1 MIFALI
7 VLSLSHLA
15 ASLALVFLCRKL
27 YTDMLS
33 MARHSAGM
41 PERAEG
47 GNARIISPYKKKGGE
62 ES

>member
-15 ASLALVFLCRKL
+15 TSLALVLLCRKL

-47 GNARIISPYKKKGGE
+47 GNARIISPYKKRGGE